1 MTGPA
6 RPLEARDIRRARMSD
21 ETTIFQNALLP
32 ETGLTDIVV
41 GNGRIT
47 SIGKVTEPTNTDI
60 VDLRGNLVLP
70 GLVDGHM
77 HLDKT
82 LFGLPWMPH
91 AAGPTRM
98 SRIENDKEI
107 LPKLRV
113 PARQRAEMLLDRC
126 IANGTAHV
134 RTHVDIHLEMGL
146 APLEEILA
154 VVRCPGVIDL
164 MDAAID
170 AGADLVGGIDPSVID
185 RDARGQLDAIF
196 TLADKKGVA
205 VDIHLHEPG
214 ELGLFSLEEICARTK
229 ALGLAGKVTISHA
242 FCLGMISE
250 SAARGAAELLGRA
263 GVSIATHGAGGSI
276 IPPILM
282 LRAAGVNV
290 FAGNDDVRDTWSP
303 YGNADMLERA
313 ALIGWKSDFRRD
325 DLVAVAFDVVS
336 AAGANALSVQNYGI
350 AVDNPANFFTIAA
363 SCIPEAVGGHPARQ
377 LVVHQ
382 GKIVAREGR
391 IASLNGES
399 ISSVAMA
406 SGTPIIS

>member
-1 MTGPA
+1 MRT
-6 RPLEARDIRRARMSD
+6 MSD
-21 ETTIFQNALLP
+21 KTTIFQNALLP
-32 ETGLTDIVV
+32 EIGLTDIVV
-41 GNGRIT
+41 SNERIT
-47 SIGKVTEPTNTDI
+47 SIGKVVEPTNAHV
-60 VDLRGNLVLP
+60 VDLGGNLVLP

-91 AAGPTRM
+91 SAGPTRM
-98 SRIENDKEI
+98 SRIETDKEI
-107 LPKLRV
+107 LPKLPV
-113 PARQRAEMLLDRC
+113 PARQRAALLLDRC

-154 VVRCPGVIDL
+154 VREAYGDRVTIEIVAFPQGGVVRCPGVIDL
-164 MDAAID
+164 MEAALA

-196 TLADKKGVA
+196 ALADKKGVP

-229 ALGLAGKVTISHA
+229 ALGLEGKVTISHA
-242 FCLGMISE
+242 FCLGMVAE
-250 SAARGAAELLGRA
+250 RAAHGAAELLGRT

-282 LRAAGVNV
+282 LRDAGVNV

-336 AAGANALSVQNYGI
+336 ASGAKALSVGNYGI

-363 SCIPEAVGGHPARQ
+363 SCIPEAVGGHPPRQ
-377 LVVHQ
+377 FVVHQ
-382 GKIVAREGR
+382 GKIVAREG
-391 IASLNGES
+391 A
-399 ISSVAMA
+399 
-406 SGTPIIS
+406 TCK